1 MRECG
6 AKVLAIEGGQTIVID
21 QDEVVRQAEEAGIT
35 IVAVN
40 PAEMQLRSAA

>member
-1 MRECG
+1 
-6 AKVLAIEGGQTIVID
+6 
-21 QDEVVRQAEEAGIT
+21 VRQAEEAGIT

>member
-1 MRECG
+1 
-6 AKVLAIEGGQTIVID
+6 VID